1 LFLDS
6 HTNVAVSGYLKHTF
20 QTFGYPVVLIPN
32 SVDLKMYPYRIR
44 HKPGPKLLWVRAFSR
59 IYNPL
64 LAVDVIAELK
74 KDFPEARLCMVGPDK
89 DGSLGEFMKFA
100 RLKGVIDNIIITGK
114 LDRSDWVSLSEG
126 YDFFINTTNIDNTP
140 VSVIEAMALGLIIV
154 STNPGGIPFL
164 LSDNADSRLVNKGD
178 ANAMVSAIKYLIE
191 HPSEANRLTQGARLK
206 AESFSSEN
214 TKSLWINLLS

>member
-20 QTFGYPVVLIPN
+20 LTFGYPVVLIPN
-32 SVDLKMYPYRIR
+32 SVDLKMYQYRVR

-64 LAVDVIAELK
+64 LAVDVIAELR
-74 KDFPEARLCMVGPDK
+74 KDYPEARLCMVGPDK

-191 HPSEANRLTQGARLK
+191 HPSEAYRLTQGARLK